1 MGEEREFKELV
12 EDSVQTHGSASG
24 PAGGS
29 SSTAV
34 ATAAD
39 HCCCLPAP
47 LAAYGGE
54 VGEEKPDALTPEL
67 G

>member
-1 MGEEREFKELV
+1 MEFKERV

-24 PAGGS
+24 SPGGS

-47 LAAYGGE
+47 LAAYGEE
-54 VGEEKPDALTPEL
+54 VGEEKPDTLTPEL